1 MGSIFDILG
10 PVMVGPSSS
19 HTAGAARIGYTA
31 RQLFGESVKKAEV
44 YLHGSFAATGK
55 GHGTDR
61 AIIAGLLGMKPDDLR
76 IPVAFEEAK
85 KAGMEFTIANKEL
98 KNAHPNTSRVIME
111 NADGRR
117 MVIQAYSIGGG
128 RIRVSNLDGIEVD
141 FSGESNTLIV
151 RNQDRP
157 GCITEVSAALS
168 KEKINVATM
177 QVFRHKRGGSAVM
190 VVETDQPIPQN
201 VVTELKKKDTEL
213 LIKSVVIREIH
224 HRVKNNL
231 QTIASLLRLQARRA
245 HTDETKLVLRDC
257 INRVTSIAVVHEF
270 LSQQDSGKIDVAV
283 AAQGIYE
290 AIIASMADPNLKLQ
304 TSFKADNVLLPS
316 DKATSIALVL
326 NELLQNSLDHA
337 FAGRNSGRL
346 DVEFYKIPGSYCL
359 KICDDG
365 NGLPPGF
372 VLDEQTS
379 LGLKIIKTMVEA
391 DLRGTFTIEA
401 LKQGTCAVVTIPSEL
416 EGSE

>member
-1 MGSIFDILG
+1 
-10 PVMVGPSSS
+10 MVLKTG
-19 HTAGAARIGYTA
+19 
-31 RQLFGESVKKAEV
+31 VAE
-44 YLHGSFAATGK
+44 GK
-55 GHGTDR
+55 EIDMQ
-61 AIIAGLLGMKPDDLR
+61 GLLLAMR
-76 IPVAFEEAK
+76 VIPVTNRPDTAA
-85 KAGMEFTIANKEL
+85 AI
-98 KNAHPNTSRVIME
+98 VI
-111 NADGRR
+111 
-117 MVIQAYSIGGG
+117 
-128 RIRVSNLDGIEVD
+128 L
-141 FSGESNTLIV
+141 
-151 RNQDRP
+151 QD
-157 GCITEVSAALS
+157 I
-168 KEKINVATM
+168 
-177 QVFRHKRGGSAVM
+177 
-190 VVETDQPIPQN
+190 
-201 VVTELKKKDTEL
+201 TELKKKDTEL

-290 AIIASMADPNLKLQ
+290 AIIASMADPNFKLQ

-337 FAGRNSGRL
+337 FAGRSSGRL